1 MVLGFINLS
10 RPEHS
15 MKRFHSRYE
24 QIQRLRE
31 QCERLAKA
39 NVASCSADVAS
50 MLDSEHSLQ
59 NTLLMTQQSA
69 AVHFQHGVSGG
80 LLASLQNSVVM
91 AEHAVTEAI
100 SSRIEAEARLQQ
112 AMQAFYAARMETQ
125 IVDQVVDRDR
135 KQHRLGE
142 IRHQDQQLLEQ
153 AAQNWYSQQ
162 TELKQQ
168 MNTVVDGE
176 AQS

>member
-1 MVLGFINLS
+1 MVIRFINPCRS
-10 RPEHS
+10 ENS

-39 NVASCSADVAS
+39 EVASCSADVAS
-50 MLDSEHSLQ
+50 LLDSEHWLQ

-69 AVHFQHGVSGG
+69 AALFQQGVSGG

-112 AMQAFYAARMETQ
+112 AMQAFHAARVETR

-135 KQHRLGE
+135 KQYRLRE

-153 AAQNWYSQQ
+153 AAQNWYGRQ

-168 MNTVVDGE
+168 MNAAVDGE
-176 AQS
+176 TQS